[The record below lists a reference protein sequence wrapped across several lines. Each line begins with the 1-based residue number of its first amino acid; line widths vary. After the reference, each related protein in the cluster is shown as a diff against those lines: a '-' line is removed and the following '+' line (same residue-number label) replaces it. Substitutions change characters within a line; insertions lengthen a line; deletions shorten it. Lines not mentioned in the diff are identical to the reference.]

1 MPKQYSIKWR
11 KADLEK
17 ARRAVKNFNAKIDY
31 WAKKD
36 PESAEYLP
44 SKLNFK
50 QLKKEIKTREDF
62 NKRMKELQGF
72 SKKGAQKIVSIPGA
86 EPGTEFKL
94 TAWELK
100 NAQRRFKK
108 INEMR
113 KKEAEM
119 AEAGVKK
126 RNGAQYQTA
135 KTKAAKQRG
144 IPEEFK
150 KPKDRTDWE
159 NFLKRLRQSRWRSET
174 GMLNIYKDRLELA
187 ITTPNA
193 GYTPEQQKELL
204 ELIRKLSYQ
213 RCMQLYYG
221 GEEAL
226 DPDWIYYDPTPNE
239 RKVRTIKKII
249 LKELGSV
256 DFIIEAV
263 RKSNLSEGQKQRII
277 TAIRANAQQ
286 VLDDYLNDME
296 TSVFDPE
303 YIQSNNI
310 SADIK
315 YAQLCQALGL
325 EED

>member
-11 KADLEK
+11 KTDLEK

-31 WAKKD
+31 WAKKN

-44 SKLNFK
+44 SKLTVK
-50 QLKKEIKTREDF
+50 ALKKEIKTREDF
-62 NKRMKELQGF
+62 NKRMKELERFQ
-72 SKKGAQKIVSIPGA
+72 KKGAQKIVSIPGA
-86 EPGTEFKL
+86 EGEEFKL

-100 NAQRRFKK
+100 TAQRRFKK
-108 INEMR
+108 VNEMR

-119 AEAGVKK
+119 VEAGVKR

-144 IPEEFK
+144 MPEEFK

-159 NFLKRLRQSRWRSET
+159 NFVKRLRQSRWRSET
-174 GMLNIYKDRLELA
+174 GMLNVYKERISYA
-187 ITTPNA
+187 IRYG
-193 GYTPEQQKELL
+193 GYTPKMQKELF
-204 ELIRKLSYQ
+204 ELFNKLSYQ
-213 RCMQLYYG
+213 KCMELYYN

-226 DPDWIYYDPTPNE
+226 DPYWIYYDPTPVDQ
-239 RKVRTIKKII
+239 KYRTIKKVI

-277 TAIRANAQQ
+277 TAIQANAQS
-286 VLDDYLNDME
+286 VLDDYLNNIE
-296 TSVFDPE
+296 ISVFDPE
-303 YIQSNNI
+303 YILSNDI
-310 SADIK
+310 SAEIK
-315 YAQLCQALGL
+315 YRQLCQALDL
-325 EED
+325 PED

>member
-100 NAQRRFKK
+100 NAQRRFRK

-119 AEAGVKK
+119 VEASIKK
-126 RNGAQYQTA
+126 RNGSQFQTA

-144 IPEEFK
+144 LPEEFK
-150 KPKDRTDWE
+150 KPKDRQEWE

-174 GMLNIYKDRLELA
+174 GMLNVYKERLNIA
-187 ITTPNA
+187 IDNG
-193 GYTPEQQKELL
+193 GYTEEMQKDLYD
-204 ELIRKLSYQ
+204 LIRKVSYQ
-213 RCMQLYYG
+213 RCMELYYS

-226 DPDWIYYDPTPNE
+226 DPYWVYYDPTPVE
-239 RKVRTIKKII
+239 RKYRTIKKIL
-249 LKELGSV
+249 LKEIGNV

-277 TAIRANAQQ
+277 TAVRANAQE
-286 VLDDYLNDME
+286 VLNEYLNNME

-303 YIQSNNI
+303 YIQSNDI

-315 YAQLCQALGL
+315 YAQLCQALGI

>member
-11 KADLEK
+11 KTDLEK

-44 SKLNFK
+44 EKLNFK
-50 QLKKEIKTREDF
+50 ELKKEIKTREDF

-100 NAQRRFKK
+100 AAQKRFKK
-108 INEMR
+108 VNEMR

-119 AEAGVKK
+119 VEAGVKK
-126 RNGAQYQTA
+126 RNGSQYQTA

-144 IPEEFK
+144 MPEEFK
-150 KPKDRTDWE
+150 KPKDRTEWE

-174 GMLNIYKDRLELA
+174 GMLNVYKDRVELA

-193 GYTPEQQKELL
+193 GYTPEMQRELL
-204 ELIRKLSYQ
+204 ELFRKITYQ
-213 RCMQLYYG
+213 KAMMMYYG

-226 DPDWIYYDPTPNE
+226 DPYWIYYDPTPVE
-239 RKVRTIKKII
+239 KKFRTIKKVI
-249 LKELGSV
+249 LQELGSV
-256 DFIIEAV
+256 DFIIDAV

-277 TAIRANAQQ
+277 TAIQANAQS
-286 VLDDYLNDME
+286 VLDDYLNNME
-296 TSVFDPE
+296 ISVFDPE
-303 YIQSNNI
+303 YILSNDI
-310 SADIK
+310 SSEIK
-315 YAQLCQALGL
+315 YRQLCQALDL
-325 EED
+325 PED